1 MISHLFVFEPSPE
14 LVRKM
19 MPAWE
24 DYFVI
29 HAIPDFQ
36 AMEAALL
43 SENAWSAVIVF
54 HWDKWTNPLQLL
66 QKIRVWHRL
75 IPIVVVATRI
85 PHDFC
90 LAALREQV
98 HTFLTHPFVPTKVAP
113 VLMAIFD
120 DYDMLSLR
128 NMYYLSLRQRKCVF
142 NKTLRYQEF
151 QLLARER
158 DARDPWNGGPAVP
171 VAAFVLPKPVI
182 LVLDLAAGSILDS
195 VPESHYTVL
204 IASDVAMALHL
215 AETRP
220 DIAMVIF
227 DVAVSGAAEAGF
239 LTALGETL
247 PKAAIL
253 VWTDSQDTLVAM
265 QCFQIGV
272 FDYLNNRSA
281 DVSRSSHI
289 ETMLQMKG
297 EMQAG
302 GDIALC
308 IRQALFAQH
317 CQQAFD
323 QGKPVLWSDWYVF
336 FKRGFP
342 DNTVPM
348 ASHRPISHAIFT
360 HLGVAGLSVLTP
372 DPVDYP
378 DAFVGG

>member
-1 MISHLFVFEPSPE
+1 MISHLFVFEPNPE
-14 LVRKM
+14 LVRKIMPVWEHHFM
-19 MPAWE
+19 M
-24 DYFVI
+24 

-36 AMEAALL
+36 AMESALL
-43 SENAWSAVIVF
+43 SENAGSAVIVF
-54 HWDKWTNPLQLL
+54 HWDRWTSPLQLL

-98 HTFLTHPFVPTKVAP
+98 YTFLNHPFVPEKVWP
-113 VLMAIFD
+113 VLDAIFD

-128 NMYYLSLRQRKCVF
+128 NMYYLSLRQRKFVF

-151 QLLARER
+151 QLLAREIATR
-158 DARDPWNGGPAVP
+158 APWNGGLPVP
-171 VAAFVLPKPVI
+171 VAAFVSPKPVI
-182 LVLDLAAGSILDS
+182 LVLDLTSGPIGESL
-195 VPESHYTVL
+195 PESRYTVR
-204 IASDVAMALHL
+204 IAADVSTALHI
-215 AETRP
+215 AVTTP

-227 DVAVSGAAEAGF
+227 DVAVSGAAEACF
-239 LTALGETL
+239 LTALGAAL

-253 VWTDSQDTLVAM
+253 VWTASQDIAVAM

-272 FDYLNNRSA
+272 FDYINHRST
-281 DVSRSSHI
+281 DVALSSHV

-297 EMQAG
+297 EMEAG
-302 GDIALC
+302 GDIALHT
-308 IRQALFAQH
+308 RQDLFAHH
-317 CQQAFD
+317 CQQAFQ
-323 QGKPVLWSDWYVF
+323 QGKPVLWSDWYLF

-342 DNTVPM
+342 ENTSRMAADN
-348 ASHRPISHAIFT
+348 PISHAIFT
-360 HLGVAGLSVLTP
+360 RLGVSGLSVLAP